1 MNKFITFEGGEG
13 CGKTTLINNLKNYL
27 IKNNI
32 NFVCTREPGGLDV
45 CENIRNIL
53 KTTPNLSAKTQ
64 LLLFSASRSHLVENV
79 IKPSLDDGKLV
90 LCDRFYDSSRIYQG
104 YCSNISDEQVMF
116 ITNFATSNLNPAITF
131 YLDIDPKIAF
141 LRKGGPD
148 KGDVIENAGL
158 EFHNNVRNGFINL
171 AKKEKDRFVVIDAT
185 LPEMQVLDKV
195 VTVLKEKEII

>member
-1 MNKFITFEGGEG
+1 MNRFVTFEGGEG

-32 NFVCTREPGGLDV
+32 DFVCTREPGGLDV

-53 KTTPNLSAKTQ
+53 KATPNLSAKTQ

-79 IKPSLDDGKLV
+79 IKPSLDEGKLV

-104 YCSNISDEQVMF
+104 YCGNISDEQVML
-116 ITNFATSNLNPAITF
+116 ITNFATNKLCPAVTF
-131 YLDIDPKIAF
+131 YLDIDPKVAF

-158 EFHNNVRNGFINL
+158 KFHNNVRNGFINL
-171 AKKEKDRFVVIDAT
+171 AKNEKDRFVVIDAT
-185 LPEMQVLDKV
+185 LPEMQVLDEV
-195 VTVLKEKEII
+195 VKVLKEKEII